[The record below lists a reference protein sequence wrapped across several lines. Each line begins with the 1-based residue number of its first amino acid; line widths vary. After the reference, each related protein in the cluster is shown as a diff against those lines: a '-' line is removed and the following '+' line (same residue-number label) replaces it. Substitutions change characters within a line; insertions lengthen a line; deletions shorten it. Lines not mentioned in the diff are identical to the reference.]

1 MNERINPQD
10 TTSPKRFMGLRSK
23 FIIFISCVIVG
34 VCSGLSYYVVQQ
46 QAAFMATTLS
56 KTGLMVVK
64 NLAHTS
70 RYGLITQDLSSL
82 ERLIEGTMKIDE
94 VVYVTM
100 TDSKGKILLSKHK
113 NGINPGMDRLS
124 AAQLPN
130 QTIAFRVLKSD
141 NTEPIITSLSFFN
154 QKKESE
160 NFRDKEPSSPQNLGL
175 TKPLIFDFAIPV
187 RRKVPSEPVFGPL
200 SLEIQEFNP
209 ENTAENQGLGLVQG
223 VIQVGLT
230 NTHMLEALNTIIV
243 NIVIITI
250 LIILAGIGA
259 ISFLANRIIHPLQSL
274 AEGATRVAGGDLTAR
289 VTPSTS
295 DEVGHLTRIFNQMT
309 ESLEERDRVLSHH
322 MDTITKQ
329 VNQLTTLN
337 QTGVAITSNLD
348 LDKLLATVLHLLVDR
363 VGFSHMILL
372 TYDPDQRKVLGVETA
387 GIPPGLAEHAKKMCL
402 PILHNDSIP
411 SQMLIHGEAFFIPDI
426 QEATDRLS
434 PEIYDLLTKLKCQ
447 SFVCAPLKSQQH
459 ILGFVLADKMPHAC
473 SQEDLDLLVTIGN
486 TIGVAIDNA
495 RAYQQLEQLTV
506 TLEKR
511 VEERTEKLQTANEK
525 LLELDRLKSA
535 FVSIVSH
542 ELRTPMTSI
551 KGLVENM
558 LDGLTGQLTE
568 RQGFYLSRVRVNIE
582 RLTRMINDLLD
593 LSKIEAGGM
602 QLRLDEFS
610 MVDLVEETLESMQ
623 NAANEKSLSLTCQ
636 NVEDIPLIW
645 GDKDKVSQILTN
657 LVHNAIKFTPH
668 DGSVTVSI
676 KKMDSQGIQV
686 SITDT
691 GCGIPENEQDHIFDR
706 FFRSSKSP
714 VEAQGAGLGLAITKN
729 LVELHGGQIGVYS
742 TVGKGSQFF
751 FTLPLILD
759 QTKN

>member
-1 MNERINPQD
+1 
-10 TTSPKRFMGLRSK
+10 
-23 FIIFISCVIVG
+23 
-34 VCSGLSYYVVQQ
+34 VVQQ

-70 RYGLITQDLSSL
+70 RYGLITQDLPSL
-82 ERLIEGTMKIDE
+82 ERLIEGTMKVDE

-100 TDSKGKILLSKHK
+100 TDSKGNVLLSKRK
-113 NGINPGMDRLS
+113 ERINLENSETDTPLS
-124 AAQLPN
+124 KSSLPN
-130 QTIAFRVLKSD
+130 RTIALRVLNS
-141 NTEPIITSLSFFN
+141 NTTEPTITPLSVFS
-154 QKKESE
+154 KRKESE
-160 NFRDKEPSSPQNLGL
+160 NLQDKKPLPHQIISL
-175 TKPLIFDFAIPV
+175 TKELIYDFAIPV

-200 SLEIQEFNP
+200 SLETQEFNP
-209 ENTAENQGLGLVQG
+209 NGQATIQELRLPQGM
-223 VIQVGLT
+223 IQVGLT
-230 NTHMLEALNTIIV
+230 NKQMLEALNTTIV

-250 LIILAGIGA
+250 LIILSGIGA

-274 AEGATRVAGGDLTAR
+274 TEGASRVADGDLTAR
-289 VTPSTS
+289 VAPSTS

-309 ESLEERDRVLSHH
+309 ESLEERDIVLSRQ
-322 MDTITKQ
+322 MDTITRH

-337 QTGVAITSNLD
+337 KTGVAITSNLD
-348 LDKLLATVLHLLVDR
+348 LDKLLSTVLHLLVDQ
-363 VGFSHMILL
+363 VGFSHMILMV
-372 TYDPDQRKVLGVETA
+372 YDSNQQRALGMETA
-387 GIPPGLAEHAKKMCL
+387 GIPPSLAVKAKNMCI
-402 PILHNDSIP
+402 PISDNDSI
-411 SQMLIHGEAFFIPDI
+411 SSRMLIHAEAFFVPDI
-426 QEATDRLS
+426 QEVFHRLS
-434 PEIYDLLTKLKCQ
+434 PELSDFLVQLNCQ

-459 ILGFVLADKMPHAC
+459 ILGFVLADKMPYTC
-473 SQEDLDLLVTIGN
+473 TQEDLDLLVTIGN

-495 RAYQQLEQLTV
+495 RAYQQLEQFAE

-511 VEERTEKLQTANEK
+511 VEERTEKLQKANEK

-535 FVSIVSH
+535 FVSVVSH

-593 LSKIEAGGM
+593 LSKMEAGGM

-610 MVDLVEETLESMQ
+610 MMELVGETLDAMQ
-623 NAANEKSLSLTCQ
+623 IAANEKALSLTCQ
-636 NVEDIPLIW
+636 HVDKIPSII

-657 LVHNAIKFTPH
+657 LVHNAVKFTPH
-668 DGSVTVSI
+668 GGSVKVNI
-676 KKMDSQGIQV
+676 EIIDSQGIQV

-691 GCGIPENEQDHIFDR
+691 GCGIPENEQDYIFDR

-714 VEAQGAGLGLAITKN
+714 VEAQGTGLGLAITKN
-729 LVELHGGQIGVYS
+729 LVELHGGQIGLHS

-751 FTLPLILD
+751 FILPLALD
-759 QTKN
+759 PTKINPT